1 MGYRAVAIDNRPAGR
16 RLATEIPSPAL
27 QPDLVIDSTADNA
40 TDQIYN
46 FTHGEG
52 LAAAVV
58 CTDSL
63 DVNSW
68 ALRLLRIRGTLVPL
82 GLPLGCWRFNADVIV
97 FRELVIKG
105 SYVASR
111 ESTER
116 MLQVVDKSQVRSH
129 LTLVP
134 WRNIPSLLGMY
145 TDRSFKGR
153 LVVKITD

>member
-1 MGYRAVAIDNRPAGR
+1 MGYRAVAIDNRLAGR
-16 RLATEIPSPAL
+16 RLATEVPSPEL
-27 QPDLVIDSTADNA
+27 QPDLVIDSTADDA

-46 FTHGEG
+46 FTDGEG

-63 DVNSW
+63 EVNSW
-68 ALRLLRIRGTLVPL
+68 ALRLLRIRGALVPL
-82 GLPLGCWRFNADVIV
+82 GLPPERWRFDADVIV

-105 SYVASR
+105 SYVTSR

-129 LTLVP
+129 LTVVP
-134 WRNIPSLLGMY
+134 WHKIPNLVEMY
-145 TDRSFKGR
+145 KDKSFKGR
-153 LVVKITD
+153 LVVKIAD